1 MRIGL
6 LFLWLLHFLPMPWVN
21 YLGSKLGS
29 LAFLVARQRRLVT
42 LTNLALCF
50 PQWSE
55 SERQSIAKK
64 HFQAFA
70 THILSQGMAWFS
82 PLHTMKQIVRYEHF
96 DYLEEALKEGP
107 VIILAP
113 HFFGMDTG
121 GICLAADVNILSL
134 YARHK
139 NPDIDKQ
146 IQRHRL
152 RWARG
157 KMFSRQDGI
166 RPIVKDLKTGWAFY
180 YHPDLDFGAK
190 ESIFVDFFTQQAATV
205 PALSRLSKLTHAK
218 VVPSYA
224 YQDYAK
230 GTLTI
235 RFYKAWDNY
244 PSNDVYADTRRM
256 NAFIEERVLE
266 KPELYLWSHKRFKT
280 RPEGMLSPY
289 N

>member
-6 LFLWLLHFLPMPWVN
+6 LFLWLLHFLPMKWVN
-21 YLGSKLGS
+21 YLGSLLGS
-29 LAFLVARQRRLVT
+29 LAYVVAKQRRLVT
-42 LTNLALCF
+42 LTNLQLCF

-82 PLHTMKQIVRYEHF
+82 PLHKMKQVVRYEHF
-96 DYLEEALKEGP
+96 NYLEEALKEGP

-139 NPDIDKQ
+139 NPKIDQQ

-166 RPIVKDLKTGWAFY
+166 RPIVKELKTGWAFY

-205 PALSRLSKLTHAK
+205 PALSRLSKLTRAK

-244 PSNDVYADTRRM
+244 PTEDVYLDTRRM

-266 KPELYLWSHKRFKT
+266 RPELYLWSHKRFKT
-280 RPEGMLSPY
+280 RPDGMPSPY